1 MAKTMAT
8 PELFVSISE
17 VAESLGLSEMT
28 IRRLIAEGEL
38 EAVAPRPR
46 CIRISQSSLEKFLK
60 RKAIPT
66 RSNRQQREAEGGAS
80 QC

>member
-1 MAKTMAT
+1 MANRIKYLSLST
-8 PELFVSISE
+8 
-17 VAESLGLSEMT
+17 VAAQLDVSEMT
-28 IRRLIAEGEL
+28 VRRLIAEGEL

-60 RKAIPT
+60 RKAVPT